1 MLPIQRAMEAM
12 IKSKKEMLRK
22 VNGSR
27 VVEATILGL
36 NTKSGLRPNSPY

>member
-12 IKSKKEMLRK
+12 IKSKKETLRN
-22 VNGSR
+22 VNGFR

-36 NTKSGLRPNSPY
+36 NTKSGLKPNSPY

>member
-12 IKSKKEMLRK
+12 IKSKKETLRN

>member
-12 IKSKKEMLRK
+12 IKSKKETLRK

-27 VVEATILGL
+27 VVEAMILGL